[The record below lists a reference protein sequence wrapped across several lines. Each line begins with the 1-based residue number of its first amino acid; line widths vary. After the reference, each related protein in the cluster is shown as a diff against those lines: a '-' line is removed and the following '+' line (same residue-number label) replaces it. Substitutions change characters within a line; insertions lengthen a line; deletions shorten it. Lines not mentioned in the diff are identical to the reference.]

1 MRTAKRYIFMAILLV
16 AVGYAGQFYA
26 ADMGS
31 EIFDLLNGRM
41 TKADVE
47 ELLGQSE
54 ENDETFHSVYEYEID
69 GIMGKL
75 KIRYDDGAEY
85 IDDPIIKEIG
95 QDAPVLYFAW
105 VPDKAQNEAGSFE
118 DETESETMTEENGQA
133 CTDEFSADN
142 ISRNDVEC
150 MLPAIYT
157 YLNSSRLMISD
168 STGKQIYDTSYNEE
182 DFWNMMQIYA
192 IFDSSNSYGSYSLD
206 EIRYIAYALF
216 SDYDGT
222 LPAVPETNA
231 VQQDGDTV
239 TFLLATPE
247 EREVS
252 LTEITVLEDGSVDAV
267 FHDSLLAY
275 EDTEKNWAV
284 SFAENEMTD
293 FSSYAPL
300 YYKVVSIESREDQ
313 TGQSEE
319 VSDFVTGNGYYAEN
333 EYVFPDSDS
342 RYLTLADLVGLDA
355 QTLRYAR
362 NEIYARHGRRFSD
375 QELQAYFDGKSWYQG
390 TIEPEDFEE
399 SLLSEIEKTNAE
411 LILMYENSGS

>member
-16 AVGYAGQFYA
+16 TVGYAGQFYA
-26 ADMGS
+26 TDMGS

-54 ENDETFHSVYEYEID
+54 ENDETFHSVYDYEID

-95 QDAPVLYFAW
+95 QDAPVLYFTW

-168 STGKQIYDTSYNEE
+168 STGKQMYDTSYNEE

-206 EIRYIAYALF
+206 EIRYISYALF

-222 LPAVPETNA
+222 LPPVPETNA

-275 EDTEKNWAV
+275 EDTEKSWAV

-293 FSSYAPL
+293 FTSYAPL
-300 YYKVVSIESREDQ
+300 YYKVVSIESQEDQ

-319 VSDFVTGNGYYAEN
+319 VSDFETN
-333 EYVFPDSDS
+333 EGV
-342 RYLTLADLVGLDA
+342 
-355 QTLRYAR
+355 
-362 NEIYARHGRRFSD
+362 
-375 QELQAYFDGKSWYQG
+375 K
-390 TIEPEDFEE
+390 
-399 SLLSEIEKTNAE
+399 
-411 LILMYENSGS
+411 